1 MITLRPAVPS
11 DQDQLCVL
19 VRTIDNFSPEEQQL
33 AQEVIHSG
41 LGPEQHDYHILVG
54 VDRDRRLA
62 GFICYGPIPISIQ
75 RWDLYW
81 IAVAPHQ
88 SRRGIGTLL
97 LQGME
102 QQLGAGERVYVDT
115 SSTAGYL
122 KARSFYEQ
130 HGYHVACV
138 LPDFY
143 RVGDDKI
150 VYCKDL

>member
-1 MITLRPAVPS
+1 MITLRSAVPA
-11 DQDQLCVL
+11 DQSQLFGL
-19 VRTIDNFSPEEQQL
+19 VATIDNFSPEEQEL
-33 AQEVIHSG
+33 AQEVIHAG
-41 LGPEQHDYHILVG
+41 LGSEQNDYHILVT
-54 VDRDRRLA
+54 VDRDRKLA
-62 GFICYGPIPISIQ
+62 GFICYGPIPISVQ

-81 IAVAPHQ
+81 IAVPPHQ

-97 LQGME
+97 LRGME
-102 QQLGAGERVYVDT
+102 EKLGPGERVYVDT

-130 HGYHVACV
+130 HGYHVASV